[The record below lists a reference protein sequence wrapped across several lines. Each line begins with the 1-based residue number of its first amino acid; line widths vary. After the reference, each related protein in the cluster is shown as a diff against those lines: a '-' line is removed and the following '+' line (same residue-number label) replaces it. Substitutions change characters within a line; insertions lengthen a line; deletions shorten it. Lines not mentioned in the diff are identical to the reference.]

1 MPGSVQ
7 RSQADMTVEQ
17 LRPTFSVIAKN
28 TNPQEKEHF
37 LAVIRETLEG
47 LVKNGLN
54 KKSLLAGINSSEFR
68 YREADF
74 GHFPKGLLYGIQ
86 CLDSWLYDDMRPFL
100 HLEAL
105 DTYRFLKE
113 QVETDYFEQLIQK
126 YLLNNKH
133 ASVVI
138 IEPEKGLNAKNEAA
152 LEKKLAEYK
161 AGLSED
167 EIRKLIADTKHL
179 KEYQETPSPKKI
191 WKKFRCLRALI

>member
-1 MPGSVQ
+1 
-7 RSQADMTVEQ
+7 
-17 LRPTFSVIAKN
+17 
-28 TNPQEKEHF
+28 
-37 LAVIRETLEG
+37 
-47 LVKNGLN
+47 
-54 KKSLLAGINSSEFR
+54 
-68 YREADF
+68 
-74 GHFPKGLLYGIQ
+74 
-86 CLDSWLYDDMRPFL
+86 MRPFL

-126 YLLNNKH
+126 YLLNNRH

-179 KEYQETPSPKKI
+179 KEYQETPSPKEDLEKI
-191 WKKFRCLRALI
+191 PMLARSDMKKEAAPFYNTELSVKGIPVVHMIFIRMGSFI

>member
-1 MPGSVQ
+1 
-7 RSQADMTVEQ
+7 
-17 LRPTFSVIAKN
+17 
-28 TNPQEKEHF
+28 
-37 LAVIRETLEG
+37 
-47 LVKNGLN
+47 
-54 KKSLLAGINSSEFR
+54 
-68 YREADF
+68 
-74 GHFPKGLLYGIQ
+74 
-86 CLDSWLYDDMRPFL
+86 MRPFL

-179 KEYQETPSPKKI
+179 KEYQETPSPKRRSGKNSDACAFRYE
-191 WKKFRCLRALI
+191 KKRRHLFIIQNFR